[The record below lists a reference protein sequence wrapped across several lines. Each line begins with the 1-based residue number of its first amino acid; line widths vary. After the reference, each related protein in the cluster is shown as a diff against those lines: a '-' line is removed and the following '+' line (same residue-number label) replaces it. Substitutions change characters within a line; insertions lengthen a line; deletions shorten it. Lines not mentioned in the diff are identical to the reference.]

1 MLGFITALF
10 KNPITS
16 LVVDKTVGAIQHHL
30 EVKKL
35 ERIAEIEAAKTIQ
48 VQQVISSEKSWKD
61 EWLTVFTTIG
71 LTLCFVPSVQPFMI
85 KGFEIIKSAPSE
97 LLYAVLVV
105 YCGSFGLNVMEKFKK
120 WTIETLKI
128 L

>member
-35 ERIAEIEAAKTIQ
+35 ERIAEIESAKTIQ

-71 LTLCFVPSVQPFMI
+71 LTMCFIPNAQPFMI

-120 WTIETLKI
+120 
-128 L
+128 

>member
-1 MLGFITALF
+1 MLGMLSLLF

-16 LVVDKTVGAIQHHL
+16 LVVDKTIGAIKHNL
-30 EVKKL
+30 EIKKI

-48 VQQVISSEKSWKD
+48 VQQIIASEKSWKD

-71 LTLCFVPSVQPFMI
+71 LTMCFIPSVQPFMI

-120 WTIETLKI
+120 
-128 L
+128 